1 MLIKRIKAKN
11 FKTYLNL
18 DLDITVHPDRPII
31 LIGGKNGGGKTTFFE
46 AIYGALYGLKISNEK
61 QFRELLNAGAG
72 GEEEKIILELIFVG
86 KVLNEEQQYVLT
98 RTYALNPSNM
108 PVESVKLNM
117 SGTVFLYGS
126 ATPAS
131 QRAEQEAQVNKI
143 IKANL
148 PQELSRYFL
157 FDAMESGNLLREDQ
171 LNRVIKENI
180 ENVMGFNKYLQM
192 GKASENLFQ
201 QYTAQKLQVD
211 NEKKDY
217 LNLIEVKRGKDKS
230 KEALEFDLQNTL
242 QYSVANKQLY
252 DNLKSGLNQ
261 ETTLKNK
268 IEQTKGQIGG
278 ALKKESIYRSEID
291 SFIKD
296 IELSICIP
304 KLLDS
309 LRSEINLILKS
320 KAEQLQQ
327 ENSAINPDQVEAI
340 TKTILDYLVSNHFLL
355 GSLSLQELI
364 DVVIGNSEN
373 KQVEDPYSFLEY
385 SDVRALEQLLQ
396 IKVPNPFPRL
406 NQQRTESNLVS
417 DQIPTWEEQIETLR
431 AQISGKDYNLLTSY
445 EANEG
450 KIKKIQHQLDE
461 LILEIRKID
470 QKLHEFDIQ
479 TSQEP
484 DPRYEALGKLKP
496 FFDDVANQLLK
507 VKKQQLELKMREDLN
522 MLIPAYENQIS
533 RVELSENLASLTFK
547 IFHNQG
553 NEIPLNQLNT
563 ASKQIVVQ
571 ILLKALHEFGD
582 YDPPVMIDTVMGVLD
597 KESRDKILEFY
608 FPDVSHQTILLSSDA
623 EIQKGG
629 DYKKIESF
637 ISKSYTLIRDKDK
650 QCTSVVEGYFN

>member
-61 QFRELLNAGAG
+61 QFRELLNAGSG
-72 GEEEKIILELIFVG
+72 GEEEKIILELNFVG

-98 RTYALNPSNM
+98 RTYGLNPSNM

-450 KIKKIQHQLDE
+450 KIKKIQYQLDE

-507 VKKQQLELKMREDLN
+507 VKKQQLESKMKEDLN
-522 MLIPAYENQIS
+522 ILIPAYENQIS